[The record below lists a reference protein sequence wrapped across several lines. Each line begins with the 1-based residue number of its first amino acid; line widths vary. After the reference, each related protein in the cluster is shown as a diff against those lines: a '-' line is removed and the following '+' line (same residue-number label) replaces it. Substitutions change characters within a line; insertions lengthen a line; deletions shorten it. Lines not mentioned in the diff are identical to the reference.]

1 MKKLAITV
9 GVFIG
14 AIFAALLF
22 KERVSHWIQRCL
34 ERGFS
39 SFTLFQ

>member
-1 MKKLAITV
+1 MRKLAIAV
-9 GVFIG
+9 GIFIVVLV
-14 AIFAALLF
+14 ALLLF
-22 KERVSHWIQRCL
+22 KERVSHWIQWCM

>member
-1 MKKLAITV
+1 MKKLAVAV
-9 GVFIG
+9 GVFVV
-14 AIFAALLF
+14 AIFIALLF
-22 KERVSHWIQRCL
+22 RETLSSWIQWCL

>member
-1 MKKLAITV
+1 MKKLAIAV
-9 GVFIG
+9 GVFLV
-14 AIFAALLF
+14 AIFIVLLF
-22 KERVSHWIQRCL
+22 RERVNSWIQWCL

>member
-1 MKKLAITV
+1 MKKLAIAV
-9 GVFIG
+9 GVFMG
-14 AIFAALLF
+14 FLVAVLLF
-22 KERVSHWIQRCL
+22 KERVSHWIQWCL